1 MTKKPEVDSWWQKA
15 KNILEWI
22 GLIITILG
30 LGFGIGVWAAN
41 IQHKTEILE
50 LKQQYNQEIVNI
62 KLEYNQR
69 LLETINSAQNEIIE
83 LKLERNL
90 NSGNNPINQ
99 NRK

>member
-1 MTKKPEVDSWWQKA
+1 MARKNLKISNIGQSA

-22 GLIITILG
+22 GLIIPILG
-30 LGFGIGVWAAN
+30 LGFGIGVWTAN
-41 IQHKTEILE
+41 IQHKNEIME

-83 LKLERNL
+83 LKLERNADRDTF
-90 NSGNNPINQ
+90 NKIM
-99 NRK
+99 K